1 MEPRTIMY
9 SCFCFTEWN
18 GRDDLVQ
25 HVEMDLNF
33 TAENLV
39 CVVIENRAL
48 DGFVGLL
55 QQSITYPAVTTIFF
69 GANDA
74 ALSGRTSER
83 QHVPLEEYKE
93 NLRKM
98 VQHLK
103 HSKSVSTG
111 TLTLGLLTTV
121 LSVVYSSVRAGSSTA
136 LLSPPSSPRAGGGK
150 PLLTRSM
157 IRQREKKGFWGK
169 Y

>member
-1 MEPRTIMY
+1 MIHLTPLVPQIQDSLASEPRDY
-9 SCFCFTEWN
+9 ECN
-18 GRDDLVQ
+18 
-25 HVEMDLNF
+25 
-33 TAENLV
+33 
-39 CVVIENRAL
+39 AL
-48 DGFVGLL
+48 
-55 QQSITYPAVTTIFF
+55 
-69 GANDA
+69 
-74 ALSGRTSER
+74 
-83 QHVPLEEYKE
+83 H
-93 NLRKM
+93 
-98 VQHLK
+98 K